1 MSQTPHSV
9 QQQILWVLPSSVPV
23 SPTRPAPA
31 YSQPPPP
38 LAWLTWSP
46 CSTPAPFFPAIYSQH
61 SNPWLPLKN
70 QVKSHRSTAVPST
83 QGGVWPVRPPVVWVP
98 GTTLAAQPSTL
109 TAGPPVFFGCPLH
122 ARHSGSWHLQ
132 ALPLPGMFFPR
143 CSHGGRLASLTSLR
157 SWLLMEAFPDLPTQG
172 SDCPPQLAPP
182 PLPSLWHA
190 PPRTSAHAESVCGA
204 ILDTKRWQLRTRRT
218 LSAPLTVYDRAWNVA
233 ISQLDLLHD

>member
-132 ALPLPGMFFPR
+132 RSLYQECSSPGVHM
-143 CSHGGRLASLTSLR
+143 GGDSPPSPPSDPGFSWRLSLTS
-157 SWLLMEAFPDLPTQG
+157 
-172 SDCPPQLAPP
+172 PPRAATV
-182 PLPSLWHA
+182 LPSWHL
-190 PPRTSAHAESVCGA
+190 PPCPLCG
-204 ILDTKRWQLRTRRT
+204 TRPLGHLHT
-218 LSAPLTVYDRAWNVA
+218 LSLFAVPSSTPSGGSCGRRGLYPLHSLFTTGLGTWPSLN
-233 ISQLDLLHD
+233 